1 MRYAEATWAS
11 FAAMIDTTYDPSGD
25 CWGARVA
32 AR

>member
-25 CWGARVA
+25 C
-32 AR
+32 